1 MSYDLCFLDY
11 IIDYGHGPVRV
22 TEPVVPHEC
31 LNAALARRFGLK
43 QMQLRL
49 VRSWG
54 FDDDEV
60 IVSWLYV
67 PPKY

>member
-43 QMQLRL
+43 QNAAPTRPLMGIR
-49 VRSWG
+49 RR
-54 FDDDEV
+54 
-60 IVSWLYV
+60 
-67 PPKY
+67 